1 MSLRIK
7 LTLLNLLLILVVGI
21 TLTAYTASMQKRDL
35 LHEKIIR
42 AQSLLDNLIIQNK
55 ETLILKDHFALEI
68 SSRRF
73 IKNQDFLFL
82 LLEYGD
88 NRLFVTE
95 EGDKAFLQ
103 KVAESGESEFI
114 FQKETV
120 LVLEKEA
127 AVGDKVLGK
136 YVLGLSL
143 ASLRKKTA
151 ETIER
156 ATIIASLLTLF
167 FMLFALLATNRML
180 RPISDIG
187 EFAKD
192 LGSGNLGRQIEIK
205 RKDEIGRL
213 AGVMNWMS
221 SELLTAQNDL
231 VQKELLEQEFEIA
244 QNIQQ
249 QFLPK
254 EKIQVPN
261 LQYETYFKPARQVGG
276 DAFDFFPLADGK
288 IGFMVADVAG
298 KGVEGALGMIITITM
313 VHTVISR
320 GLDDPLKIMSAVN
333 KELLENLPGTMFVT
347 MAFAVFDP
355 EQNTLTLA
363 SAGHP
368 EMYHFGA
375 HEIVNLFEES
385 AGVPLGMVESELW
398 ETEIT
403 RKEIQLKEGEGL
415 LIYTDGVTETFNENG
430 DLFGDENLMSFLE
443 ENRLLDPT
451 EFIKALIDRL
461 DSFRGQVDIL
471 DDDITVLVMKRS
483 S

>member
-55 ETLILKDHFALEI
+55 ETLILKDDFALEI

-95 EGDKAFLQ
+95 EADTAFLQ
-103 KVAESGESEFI
+103 KIAESGESEFI
-114 FQKETV
+114 YQKETV
-120 LVLEKEA
+120 LLLQKEA

-136 YVLGLSL
+136 YILGLSL

-151 ETIER
+151 ETIEQ
-156 ATIIASLLTLF
+156 ATLIAALLTLV

-192 LGSGNLGRQIEIK
+192 LGSGNLGRQIELK

-213 AGVMNWMS
+213 ANVMNWMS
-221 SELLTAQNDL
+221 KELLTAQNDL

-254 EKIQVPN
+254 EKIHVPN
-261 LQYETYFKPARQVGG
+261 LHYETYFKPARQVGG
-276 DAFDFFPLADGK
+276 DAFDFFPLAGGK

-320 GLDDPLKIMSAVN
+320 GLDDPLQIMSAVN
-333 KELLENLPGTMFVT
+333 QELLENLPGTMFVT

-355 EQNTLTLA
+355 ELSTLTLA

-368 EMYHFGA
+368 EMYHFSA
-375 HEIVNLFEES
+375 DKIVNLFEDG
-385 AGVPLGMVESELW
+385 AGVPLGIVESELW

-403 RKEIQLKEGEGL
+403 RKEIQLKSGEGL
-415 LIYTDGVTETFNENG
+415 LVYTDGVSETFSENG
-430 DLFGDENLMSFLE
+430 DLFGDENLTSFLK
-443 ENRLLDPT
+443 ENRLLDPP

-461 DSFRGQVDIL
+461 DSFRGQNDIL